1 MLGVNVW
8 RYTETQLLNGHLIP
22 PHNMMRID
30 QELLEIL
37 IIPKRPLKKNT
48 TVKLENICT
57 KTIRTPIPSQDYFI
71 TKTHG
76 RLIRGDITVIGEDVD
91 YDSDNVSLK
100 DHSYDV
106 YKNNEIGCEHLDQFD
121 FKLN

>member
-1 MLGVNVW
+1 MEVYGNTTTQWSHYTTSQSDENRSGVARDIN
-8 RYTETQLLNGHLIP
+8 YTQTPIE
-22 PHNMMRID
+22 
-30 QELLEIL
+30 
-37 IIPKRPLKKNT
+37 KKNT

-121 FKLN
+121 LKLN